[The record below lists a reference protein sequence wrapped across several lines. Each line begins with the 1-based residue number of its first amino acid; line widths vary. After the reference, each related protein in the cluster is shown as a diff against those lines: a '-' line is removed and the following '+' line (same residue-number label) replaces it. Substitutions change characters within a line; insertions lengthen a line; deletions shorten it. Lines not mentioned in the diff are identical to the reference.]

1 MKKFKSLLVIIA
13 LITLPLMYF
22 SACSNKD
29 QVNEPNQINF
39 DSPQFAVIDFFDAQ
53 NAIEDATVDKDM
65 VINGDF
71 AGYKFMNS
79 MNTLTP
85 GNPMQRG
92 NPWLE
97 KFDFGKHLGLFFKR
111 LNLSDEQKTQL
122 RSLMT
127 NFHNDM
133 KPLVQQ
139 FRDANAD
146 IIKAANE
153 ERKLIVEDLKA
164 GNITRQEAA
173 AKLKALNEETRDKIK
188 NNPASQT
195 IKASMCVLRNSLF
208 DSIVSKLNLTA
219 DQLTKWNDFS
229 SRIPNPC

>member
-1 MKKFKSLLVIIA
+1 MKRFKSSLFITA
-13 LITLPLMYF
+13 LITLPLIYF
-22 SACSNKD
+22 TACSNKD

-39 DSPQFAVIDFFDAQ
+39 DSPQFAVIDYFDAQ
-53 NAIEDATVDKDM
+53 NAIEDATLDKDM
-65 VINGDF
+65 AINGDF

-79 MNTLTP
+79 MGNLTP
-85 GNPMQRG
+85 GNPMLRG

-111 LNLSDEQKTQL
+111 LNLSNEQKTQL

-127 NFHNDM
+127 TFHDDM

-153 ERKLIVEDLKA
+153 ARKLIVEDLKA
-164 GNITRQEAA
+164 GTITRQEAA

-188 NNPASQT
+188 NNPATQT
-195 IKASMCVLRNSLF
+195 IKESMCALRTILF
-208 DSIVSKLNLTA
+208 NDIASILTP
-219 DQLTKWNDFS
+219 DQLTKWNNFS
-229 SRIPNPC
+229 SKIPNPC